1 MKLQVP
7 DASQRGDAD
16 GEVRTLSPPFI
27 GLEKRVHE
35 TQFAFVFLWVV
46 AGATG

>member
-1 MKLQVP
+1 MGRFEL
-7 DASQRGDAD
+7 SLRRG
-16 GEVRTLSPPFI
+16 F

-46 AGATG
+46 AGATY